1 MLTSKTNL
9 GNLKTKIGSQGIDKL
24 KAVPANLIKLS
35 NVTDDDVK
43 KNMYDQL
50 VIKINDIDTKI
61 PSTTR
66 LVTKKQ
72 YDSGKQSIQKKLRML
87 TERYPVLLGWLRRLT
102 ATQKSQR
109 LKTRY

>member
-1 MLTSKTNL
+1 MLASKTNL

-66 LVTKKQ
+66 LVKEIQ
-72 YDSGKQSIQKKLRML
+72 YDSDKQNLQKKIKDVNKKVHN
-87 TERYPVLLGWLRRLT
+87 TE
-102 ATQKSQR
+102 
-109 LKTRY
+109 